1 MTMKEIDRSDLEKA
15 IIEQLQE
22 AKEIVLST
30 CADGKV
36 TARTMC
42 HINDGVTVL
51 FATDDRSEKV
61 AQMRKNPNIAL
72 TVGNLR
78 IEAVAELFGR
88 PGDHLTFAKAYAK
101 KFPWLGEFYKPTPND
116 MLVICRPNKIS
127 LYKYDNGPQ
136 EDTWL
141 AGEKEAFRADLSKY
155 ETESDE

>member
-1 MTMKEIDRSDLEKA
+1 MMEKCDLEKA
-15 IIEQLQE
+15 IIKQLQE

-30 CADGKV
+30 CAEGKV

-61 AQMRKNPNIAL
+61 AQMRQNPNIAL

-78 IEAVAELFGR
+78 MEAVAELFGN
-88 PGDHLTFAKAYAK
+88 PGDHPAFATAYAK
-101 KFPWLGEFYKPTPND
+101 KFPWLGELYKPTPND
-116 MLVICRPNKIS
+116 LLVICHPSKIS
-127 LYKYDNGPQ
+127 LYKYDNGPR

-141 AGEKEAFRADLSKY
+141 ADKEKAHCADLSKY
-155 ETESDE
+155 ETEGDE